1 MTDSRQPWRDP
12 WRDLQFL
19 RDRLCAAR
27 GYSREDV
34 TFSRVRVD
42 SNGNRL
48 PELPKEEFN
57 PTEADKIR
65 AKALGVIL

>member
-1 MTDSRQPWRDP
+1 MEANVWDVTE
-12 WRDLQFL
+12 L
-19 RDRLCAAR
+19 RRLLCWAR

-65 AKALGVIL
+65 AKSLGVIL